1 MKCKLVKKD
10 GNKDV
15 YGYFHEEQQI
25 GECVMRLKKD
35 GYMLQSVSINEE
47 YRGRGL
53 CTKFL
58 TCVLKK
64 YTGTIFLSVLM
75 TNEPAIKCYTKLGFE
90 EIDRGKSTLYMRKI
104 E

>member
-15 YGYFHEEQQI
+15 YGYFDEEQQI

-35 GYMLQSVSINEE
+35 GYMLQSVSIDEK

-58 TCVLKK
+58 TCVLKN
-64 YTGTIFLSVLM
+64 ILELF
-75 TNEPAIKCYTKLGFE
+75 F
-90 EIDRGKSTLYMRKI
+90 
-104 E
+104 